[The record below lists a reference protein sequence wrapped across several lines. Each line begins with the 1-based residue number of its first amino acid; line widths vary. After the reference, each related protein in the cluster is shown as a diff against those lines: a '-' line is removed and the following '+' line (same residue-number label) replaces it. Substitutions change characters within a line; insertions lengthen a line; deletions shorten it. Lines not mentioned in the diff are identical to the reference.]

1 MDSQDKPEDGD
12 KLNKIKLRKKK
23 RSTAKGQFHRVFN
36 RFKEQTKTENGEV
49 LQEILKDMEHAYE
62 KLEGEHSAYLN
73 ILDSDDE
80 TEGDI
85 INTANSD
92 MDKNYS
98 QLCDAR
104 ADLVMINRK
113 NKEDKSKVNTTKE
126 HPNTVKV
133 KRLEAPTFSGN
144 VREYPS
150 FRNDYSK
157 LMTPDPFALKQCL
170 SGEALKTVQGVDDN
184 FTAMFKRLDMKYG
197 REERIAESVL
207 YELKSLKK
215 VSDGDNKGFIQT
227 IDIIELCWLDLCK
240 MKMEREMDTAT
251 MMSQIEVL
259 LPTIQKREWAIRKQ
273 RDRSL
278 KFKDFM
284 NFLIEEKNAMERT
297 LNQIYGK
304 VPQTLKVLLMLC
316 R

>member
-1 MDSQDKPEDGD
+1 M
-12 KLNKIKLRKKK
+12 
-23 RSTAKGQFHRVFN
+23 
-36 RFKEQTKTENGEV
+36 
-49 LQEILKDMEHAYE
+49 
-62 KLEGEHSAYLN
+62 
-73 ILDSDDE
+73 
-80 TEGDI
+80 
-85 INTANSD
+85 
-92 MDKNYS
+92 
-98 QLCDAR
+98 
-104 ADLVMINRK
+104 
-113 NKEDKSKVNTTKE
+113 
-126 HPNTVKV
+126 
-133 KRLEAPTFSGN
+133 
-144 VREYPS
+144 
-150 FRNDYSK
+150 
-157 LMTPDPFALKQCL
+157 

-215 VSDGDNKGFIQT
+215 VSDGDNKGFIHT
-227 IDIIELCWLDLCK
+227 VDIIKLCWLDLCK

-284 NFLIEEKNAMERT
+284 NFLLEEKMQWST